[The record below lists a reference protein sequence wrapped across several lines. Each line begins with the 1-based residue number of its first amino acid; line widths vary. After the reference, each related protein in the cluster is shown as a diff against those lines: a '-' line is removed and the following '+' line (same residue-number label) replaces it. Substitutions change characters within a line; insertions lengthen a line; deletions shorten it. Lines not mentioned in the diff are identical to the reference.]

1 MSFPTPS
8 RKLLVVVGAT
18 GNQGSSVAR
27 AFLASDCW
35 DVRCVTRAVSA
46 VAARKLASLGAGL
59 VEANLADLE
68 SLRHAFAN
76 AQAIFVNTDF
86 WGPYRSSPAREGQP
100 KSSEE
105 AFEEEVLHGQNAAIA
120 AAEIPTL
127 ERFVYSALGPM
138 KKHSRGKY
146 PLSYHWDSKAT
157 IVEYI
162 QREQPSLARKTSF
175 IYPAVYATNPL
186 FMPALSPSTG
196 RYQFLLPLPKDLEIP
211 IIDPRE
217 STGPFV
223 RALVENERPG
233 VKLLAYDTILTV
245 EAIVKAWS
253 RATGKPAEL
262 VEVSTDYMHH
272 ELGIPREVLDAPPYI
287 AEFGYMGGLDNVLY
301 PKDLT
306 VEVQT
311 PSFTDWLDMQ
321 DWQQILDEGK
331 KELTSVLDKTD

>member
-1 MSFPTPS
+1 MSTS

-18 GNQGSSVAR
+18 GNQGSSVAKT
-27 AFLASDCW
+27 FLKLDHW
-35 DVRCVTRAVSA
+35 DVRCVTRNASSA
-46 VAARKLASLGAGL
+46 AARKLASLGAGV

-76 AQAIFVNTDF
+76 AHAIFVNTDF
-86 WGPYRSSPAREGQP
+86 WALYLSSPVRGAQP

-105 AFEEEVLHGQNAAIA
+105 AFQEEVLHGQNAAIA

-138 KKHSRGKY
+138 KKHSHGKY
-146 PLSYHWDSKAT
+146 PHSYHWDSKAT

-162 QREQPSLARKTSF
+162 EREQPSLARKASF

-186 FMPALSPSTG
+186 FMPTLNPSTG
-196 RYQFLLPLPKDLEIP
+196 QYQFLLPLPKDLEIP
-211 IIDPRE
+211 IIDPSH

-233 VKLLAYDTILTV
+233 VKLLACDASLTID
-245 EAIVKAWS
+245 AIVKAWN
-253 RATGKPAEL
+253 RATGRPAEL
-262 VEVSTDYMHH
+262 VEVSTDYMHR

-301 PKDLT
+301 PKDLA
-306 VEVQT
+306 VKVQT
-311 PSFTDWLDMQ
+311 PSFTDWLEAQ
-321 DWQQILDEGK
+321 NWQQILDGGRS
-331 KELTSVLDKTD
+331 ELTSVLENAV